1 MIKYVSVL
9 DIGTTGIRMLV
20 GKIGEDGAC
29 HIVAKAALNCKCIK
43 KYNIENED
51 ELAAAISRITK
62 RIEEQTEIIVKST
75 YVSIPSPYT
84 GYVRNTA
91 VINDRQPGTIGYEIV
106 SELLDMASDTELY
119 ENEFLIDVIP
129 SKYIID
135 NTTNVQDPIGMEFT
149 DSVRIEAD
157 VVTANVEYINT
168 LQSCFAKAGLEIDG
182 YIPLGA
188 AMKNMLPE
196 YAPGKKST
204 LLISMGGAETEFIV
218 YYKNHPFFTGSF
230 PVGGMNITNDIAQ
243 VLNVSSEEAE
253 TLKKDYSIATLELVT
268 NNVDVAVF
276 SLDKGTQDVVK
287 VSNIVEIMQARM
299 EAVLRRIGDKL
310 RQEGIQPDMIDRVI
324 ICGDGIT
331 YFSGIDR
338 LVVDNIGSELTE
350 VDFTRKTGM
359 KTIYTYSSAMVN
371 YIAGLLRY
379 GRSES
384 QIERKA
390 VPMDDDTSGNIIEK
404 VKKWFSALKD

>member
-43 KYNIENED
+43 KYNIANED
-51 ELAAAISRITK
+51 ELAAAIVKITK

-91 VINDRQPGTIGYEIV
+91 IISDRQPGTVDCELI

-129 SKYIID
+129 CKYVID
-135 NTTNVQDPIGMEFT
+135 NVTNVHDPIGMDYQE
-149 DSVRIEAD
+149 SVRIEAD
-157 VVTANVEYINT
+157 IVTANVDYINS
-168 LQSCFAKAGLEIDG
+168 LQRCFATAGIDIDG
-182 YIPLGA
+182 YIPLSA

-204 LLISMGGAETEFIV
+204 LLISMGGGETDFIV

-230 PVGGMNITNDIAQ
+230 PVGGNNITNDVAQ
-243 VLNVSSEEAE
+243 VLNVSAEEAE
-253 TLKKDYSIATLELVT
+253 TLKKDYCIASLELVT

-287 VSNIVEIMQARM
+287 VSNIVEIVQARI
-299 EAVLRRIGDKL
+299 EAVFKKINSRLTE
-310 RQEGIQPDMIDRVI
+310 EGIQPDMIDRVI
-324 ICGDGIT
+324 VCGDGISN
-331 YFSGIDR
+331 FSGIDR
-338 LVVDNIGSELTE
+338 IVYDHIGSELTE

-359 KTIYTYSSAMVN
+359 KTVYTYSSAMVT
-371 YIAGLLRY
+371 YIAGLLKF
-379 GRSES
+379 GRSDS
-384 QIERKA
+384 QITRK
-390 VPMDDDTSGNIIEK
+390 VLPVDDGSSGGVLGKI
-404 VKKWFSALKD
+404 KKWFSALKD

>member
-1 MIKYVSVL
+1 MVKYVSVL

-29 HIVAKAALNCKCIK
+29 HIVAKAALNCKCVK

-91 VINDRQPGTIGYEIV
+91 VINDRPAGSVGYEIV

-135 NTTNVQDPIGMEFT
+135 NSKNVQDPIGMDFT
-149 DSVRIEAD
+149 ESVRIEAD
-157 VVTANVEYINT
+157 VVTASVDYINT
-168 LQSCFAKAGLEIDG
+168 LQNCFAKAGIDIDG

-188 AMKNMLPE
+188 AMKIMLPE

-204 LLISMGGAETEFIV
+204 LLISMGGSETDFIV
-218 YYKNHPFFTGSF
+218 YYRNHPFFTGSF
-230 PVGGMNITNDIAQ
+230 PVGGINVTNDIAQ
-243 VLNVSSEEAE
+243 VLNISSEEAE
-253 TLKKDYSIATLELVT
+253 NLKKDYSIASLELVT

-299 EAVLRRIGDKL
+299 EAVLRRISDKL

-324 ICGDGIT
+324 ICGDGIAN
-331 YFSGIDR
+331 FSGIDR
-338 LVVDNIGSELTE
+338 LVYDIIGSELTD

-379 GRSES
+379 GRSDS
-384 QIERKA
+384 HIERKVA
-390 VPMDDDTSGNIIEK
+390 PIDDDSSGNIIEK